1 MYPLISQVKVQII
14 CSTSGLDQEDDKED
28 DKDTMNYLQYN
39 NSYEWRHNNCI

>member
-14 CSTSGLDQEDDKED
+14 CSTSGLDQEDDK
-28 DKDTMNYLQYN
+28 DTMNYLQYN